1 MKRMDIKITTRTN
14 LFIGDTPLT
23 FEIGGIDAVTKT
35 NYQGLPIIPASSFKG
50 VLKRI
55 VRDMVLS
62 DNQQAKKIEIAY
74 REYLNKLWRENENR
88 IKSLGET
95 VEEERL
101 GRMAE
106 HFRAAIESASAENLF
121 GIMGFNDTPKL
132 IFCDFAP
139 EEEFVRENC
148 FSIDSKNAIMDS
160 AVDNGLRSL
169 PRVYKTVRPEIA
181 FCGNILLYRM
191 ELLEMD
197 GIEEFIKSA
206 VLEFNDGIYR
216 LGNSGSRGYGRIET
230 EIV

>member
-14 LFIGDTPLT
+14 LFIGDTPST

-101 GRMAE
+101 DRMANR
-106 HFRAAIESASAENLF
+106 FRAAIEGASAENLF

-160 AVDNGLRSL
+160 ALDKGLRSL
-169 PRVYKTVRPEIA
+169 PRIYKTVRPGIT
-181 FCGNILLYRM
+181 FYGNILMHRM
-191 ELLEMD
+191 ELLETD

-206 VLEFNDGIYR
+206 VLEFNSGIYR
-216 LGNSGSRGYGRIET
+216 LGNSGSRGYGRVET

>member
-1 MKRMDIKITTRTN
+1 MERIDIRITTKTN
-14 LFIGDTPLT
+14 LFIGDTPST
-23 FEIGGIDAVTKT
+23 FEIGGIDAATKI
-35 NYQGLPIIPASSFKG
+35 NYQGLPVIPASSFKG

-55 VRDMVLS
+55 IRDMAAA
-62 DNQQAKKIEIAY
+62 DNQQAKKIEDAY
-74 REYLNKLWRENENR
+74 RAYLNKLWQENDKR
-88 IKSLGET
+88 IKKMSEN

-101 GRMAE
+101 NRMAE
-106 HFRAAIESASAENLF
+106 RFRVVIEKASVEYIF

-132 IFCDFAP
+132 IFGDFLPA
-139 EEEFVRENC
+139 EKEAQENY

-181 FCGNILLYRM
+181 FCGNILLHRM